1 MGMKVRWSAVIL
13 GMLNMLVL
21 VVGIVLIKKMHDKQ
35 CSKREII
42 PIIAIWVVCFVRI
55 IAMVRTAL
63 AQRATALLVVSQTPI
78 SDALIRHQ
86 KRMRYKRWLWWTRA
100 AMFITVLQL
109 IGAIYLVF
117 RVLQHVHQSPTTN
130 TCLFGLVSKDTKWQK
145 DLLVLFMIVV
155 CLIVVVQCLAGSD
168 VLRWR
173 SFYTTEDHAWK
184 THYQEVFDYGLR
196 EALCCMGRAK
206 YLTVLEEDE
215 VYSVAQLLGD
225 LVAYRASGTGHLELL
240 AGLALLQRNDH
251 FTEVHQDMVEAP
263 DELIHEAV
271 VYHPFAE
278 AAYTGLLL
286 DFGRNP
292 VLFPCAWLYR
302 QGILT
307 PWTRNRRPVLEGD
320 NWWRGHAA
328 AFLKDI
334 NLSPDV
340 LRKGRVNQMAK
351 CKAAYFVVV
360 VHHLKSVVIAVRGT
374 ESPEDL
380 ITDALCRECNLTA
393 EELDGLRRHHQDLG
407 PSLSHY
413 GHSGVVEAARDL
425 FMQIEGNA
433 TDSGGFLSSLLG
445 AGCECEGYEIRVV
458 GHSLGGAIGAL
469 LGLRL
474 YGRFPRLHV
483 YAYGPLPCMDA
494 VIADA
499 CSEFI
504 TSIVY
509 QHEFSARL
517 SVTSILRLRASAL
530 LALSSDSNTDST
542 AIYRLARRFL
552 GENNQLR
559 GDNRFSASDLRAV
572 VMKAEEN
579 REINH
584 SSGRKERVKG
594 ISHGEK
600 IQMENSPRDE
610 INCSASRS
618 FIKPLYESSAEIIE
632 DPVSQFIE
640 DVASAEKNPP
650 EDIPDLFLPGLLI
663 HIVPERHSNETTLW
677 KLWTAQESECSYR
690 AYIANKDSFKDIIV
704 SPTMFLDHLPWRC
717 HYALKKVHE
726 TRHSQLIPDGPHMV

>member
-1 MGMKVRWSAVIL
+1 MRAKWVSSKLMKLRWSAVIL
-13 GMLNMLVL
+13 GMLNMV
-21 VVGIVLIKKMHDKQ
+21 VLILG
-35 CSKREII
+35 
-42 PIIAIWVVCFVRI
+42 IWIVCFVRI
-55 IAMVRTAL
+55 IAMVRTAF
-63 AQRATALLVVSQTPI
+63 AQRATALLVVSQTPVA
-78 SDALIRHQ
+78 DALV

-117 RVLQHVHQSPTTN
+117 R
-130 TCLFGLVSKDTKWQK
+130 
-145 DLLVLFMIVV
+145 
-155 CLIVVVQCLAGSD
+155 CLAGSD

-173 SFYTTEDHAWK
+173 SFYTTQHHAWK

-251 FTEVHQDMVEAP
+251 FTEVHQDTVEAP
-263 DELIHEAV
+263 EERVHEAV
-271 VYHPFAE
+271 LYHPFAE
-278 AAYTGLLL
+278 SAYTGLLL

-360 VHHLKSVVIAVRGT
+360 LHHLKSVVIAVRGT

-393 EELDGLRRHHQDLG
+393 EELDGLRRHHQDLD

-425 FMQIEGNA
+425 FMQIEGNS

-499 CSEFI
+499 CSEFM

-530 LALSSDSNTDST
+530 VALSSDSNTDST
-542 AIYRLARRFL
+542 TIYRLARRFL

-559 GDNRFSASDLRAV
+559 GDNRFSASDLSAV
-572 VMKAEEN
+572 VMKAKET
-579 REINH
+579 RDIH
-584 SSGRKERVKG
+584 HPSGRKERAKD
-594 ISHGEK
+594 HGENF
-600 IQMENSPRDE
+600 QMENSPCDE
-610 INCSASRS
+610 ISCSASHS
-618 FIKPLYESSAEIIE
+618 FINPFYESSAEIIE

-640 DVASAEKNPP
+640 DVPSAEKPSP
-650 EDIPDLFLPGLLI
+650 EDIPDLFLPGLVI
-663 HIVPERHSNETTLW
+663 HIVPERQNNETTLW
-677 KLWTAQESECSYR
+677 KLWKAQENECSYR
-690 AYIANKDSFKDIIV
+690 AYIANKDSFKDIVV

-717 HYALKKVHE
+717 HYALKKVLE
-726 TRHSQLIPDGPHMV
+726 TRHSQLIPDGPHMMV

>member
-1 MGMKVRWSAVIL
+1 MRAKWVSNMMKLRWSALIL
-13 GMLNMLVL
+13 GMLNMVVL
-21 VVGIVLIKKMHDKQ
+21 IVGIILIKKYMDDKQ
-35 CSKREII
+35 CSKTDIL
-42 PIIAIWVVCFVRI
+42 PILGIWVVCFVRI

-63 AQRATALLVVSQTPI
+63 AQRATALLVVSQTPVAH
-78 SDALIRHQ
+78 ALIRHQ
-86 KRMRYKRWLWWTRA
+86 KRMRYKRWLWWTRVSL
-100 AMFITVLQL
+100 FITFLQL
-109 IGAIYLVF
+109 IGAFYLVF
-117 RVLQHVHQSPTTN
+117 RVLQHVHHPPSTH
-130 TCLFGLVSKDTKWQK
+130 TCLFGLVSNDSKWQK

-155 CLIVVVQCLAGSD
+155 CLIVVLQCVAGSD

-206 YLTVLEEDE
+206 YLSVLEEDE

-251 FTEVHQDMVEAP
+251 FTEVHEDMVEAP
-263 DELIHEAV
+263 EERIHEAV

-360 VHHLKSVVIAVRGT
+360 LHHLKSVVIAVRGT

-425 FMQIEGNA
+425 FMQLE
-433 TDSGGFLSSLLG
+433 G
-445 AGCECEGYEIRVV
+445 AGRECEGYEIRVV

-474 YGRFPRLHV
+474 YGRFPSLHV

-517 SVTSILRLRASAL
+517 SVTSVLRLRASAL
-530 LALSSDSNTDST
+530 VALSSDSNTDST

-552 GENNQLR
+552 GENNQFR
-559 GDNRFSASDLRAV
+559 GDNRFSSSDLCAV
-572 VMKAEEN
+572 VMKVEEN
-579 REINH
+579 RDIQH
-584 SSGRKERVKG
+584 SSGRKERAKD
-594 ISHGEK
+594 ICHGEK
-600 IQMENSPRDE
+600 VQMENSPRDE
-610 INCSASRS
+610 INCSASHS
-618 FIKPLYESSAEIIE
+618 FIKPFHESSDDIIE

-640 DVASAEKNPP
+640 DVPSAEKPPP
-650 EDIPDLFLPGLLI
+650 EDIPDLFLPGLVI
-663 HIVPERHSNETTLW
+663 HIVPERHNNETTLW

-717 HYALKKVHE
+717 HYALKKVLE
-726 TRHSQLIPDGPHMV
+726 MRHSQLIPDGPHMV

>member
-1 MGMKVRWSAVIL
+1 MSGKWVYMLMKVRWAAVIL
-13 GMLNMLVL
+13 GLLNM
-21 VVGIVLIKKMHDKQ
+21 VVIILGIILIFKMVEGER
-35 CSKREII
+35 CSKRDVLA
-42 PIIAIWVVCFVRI
+42 IAGIWLLCFLRI
-55 IAMVRTAL
+55 IAMLRTAI
-63 AQRATALLVVSQTPI
+63 AQRATALLVVSQTETPI
-78 SDALIRHQ
+78 ADALIRHQ

-100 AMFITVLQL
+100 AMFITVLQF
-109 IGAIYLVF
+109 IAAIYLFF
-117 RVLQHVHQSPTTN
+117 RLWQHFSQPPTAN
-130 TCLFGLVSKDTKWQK
+130 TCTSSHKR
-145 DLLVLFMIVV
+145 LLVVFMIVV
-155 CLIVVVQCLAGSD
+155 CLIVVLQCLAGSD

-173 SFYTTEDHAWK
+173 SFYTTQDHAWK

-251 FTEVHQDMVEAP
+251 ITEIHQDMVEAP
-263 DELIHEAV
+263 EERIHEAV

-328 AFLKDI
+328 AFLKDL
-334 NLSPDV
+334 NLTPDV
-340 LRKGRVNQMAK
+340 LRKGRVNQMVK

-360 VHHLKSVVIAVRGT
+360 LHHLKCVVIAVRGT

-380 ITDALCRECNLTA
+380 ITDALCRECNLTT
-393 EELDGLRRHHQDLG
+393 EELDGLSKHHQDLG

-413 GHSGVVEAARDL
+413 GHSGVVEAARDI
-425 FMQIEGNA
+425 FMQIEGSA
-433 TDSGGFLSSLLG
+433 AGSGGFLSSLLG
-445 AGCECEGYEIRVV
+445 AGCECEGYEIRIV

-474 YGRFPRLHV
+474 YDRFPRLHV

-499 CSEFI
+499 CSGFI

-530 LALSSDSNTDST
+530 VALSSNSNTDCT

-559 GDNRFSASDLRAV
+559 GDNRFSASDLTAV

-579 REINH
+579 RGIHH
-584 SSGRKERVKG
+584 SGGSMERAKD
-594 ISHGEK
+594 ISHGK
-600 IQMENSPRDE
+600 NTKMENSSCDE
-610 INCSASRS
+610 IDCSSSHS
-618 FIKPLYESSAEIIE
+618 FMKPYYQSSADIVE

-640 DVASAEKNPP
+640 DVPSAP
-650 EDIPDLFLPGLLI
+650 EDIPDLFLPGLVI
-663 HIVPERHSNETTLW
+663 YIVPERNNLETTLW
-677 KLWTAQESECSYR
+677 KLWTAQDNECSYR

-717 HYALKKVHE
+717 HYALKKVLE
-726 TRHSQLIPDGPHMV
+726 TRRSQLIPDGSQVV